1 MRTLTLTV
9 VGVVLL
15 LVVALCGLVG
25 AAAMFP
31 SGDAPEAS
39 AAAGGGAISDGL
51 EAVYRD
57 AAVRYCGG
65 LPSEVLAAVGWVE
78 SRHGGGH
85 VDPVSGDMD
94 REILGPPLDGT
105 HGRIRM
111 TDPTSADG
119 WAHAEGPMQFLPSTW
134 RYWATLAP
142 ARPAGTV
149 ASPHNLWDAVHTA
162 ARMLCGGQQVITDLR
177 AAVYRYN
184 HDWGYV
190 DTVFAVADRYRTAA
204 GIIAGG

>member
-15 LVVALCGLVG
+15 LVVALCGLFG
-25 AAAMFP
+25 AVAMLP
-31 SGDAPEAS
+31 GGDPPTAS
-39 AAAGGGAISDGL
+39 APAVGRAIPDGL

-57 AAVRYCGG
+57 AASRYCDG
-65 LPSEVLAAVGWVE
+65 LGWEVLAAIGWVE

-85 VDPVSGDMD
+85 VDPATGDMD

-105 HGRIRM
+105 DGRIRT

-119 WAHAEGPMQFLPSTW
+119 WVHAEGPMQFLPSTW

-142 ARPAGTV
+142 GRPAGTV
-149 ASPHNLWDAVHTA
+149 PSPHNLWDAVHTA
-162 ARMLCGGQQVITDLR
+162 ARMLCGGQPVITDLR
-177 AAVYRYN
+177 TAVYRYN
-184 HDWGYV
+184 HDWDYV
-190 DTVFAVADRYRTAA
+190 DTVFAVANRYRTPA
-204 GIIAGG
+204 GITAGG